1 MTTRDLR
8 SLVEEKIDGRWADWA
23 QKHPNLAEAIDR
35 TRLVES
41 AVESLRN
48 DPGFIQAMRAADLDD
63 ARLSAA
69 ARILDRADR
78 VIRQT
83 LPL

>member
-1 MTTRDLR
+1 MTTQDLR
-8 SLVEEKIDGRWADWA
+8 SLISEKIRGRWSDWA
-23 QKHPNLAEAIDR
+23 KKHPNLAEAIDR

-41 AVESLRN
+41 AVELLRN
-48 DPGFIQAMRAADLDD
+48 DPEFIQAMHAADLDD
-63 ARLSAA
+63 AKLAAA
-69 ARILDRADR
+69 ARILDHADR